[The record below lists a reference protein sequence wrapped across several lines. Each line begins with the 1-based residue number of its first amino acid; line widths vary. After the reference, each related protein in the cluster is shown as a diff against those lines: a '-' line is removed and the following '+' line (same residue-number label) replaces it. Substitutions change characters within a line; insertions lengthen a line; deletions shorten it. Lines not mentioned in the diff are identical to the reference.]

1 MFNDNSYDRILYRCL
16 MILVLLSTLLEINIS
31 FTLHYSLRM
40 IVVTFFSIVLNVIQI
55 WCLAEKNLGLSHSST
70 GVIIEKLIESN
81 TNIKPH
87 YQNRAKNNLLK
98 RIGKLTDVSFVTV
111 IALINFVVNIN
122 YIRLYFNTSFIQ
134 VTLLLIFTILIFV
147 FSIIILIR
155 DFIQL
160 LEVYPKFVS

>member
-16 MILVLLSTLLEINIS
+16 MILVLLSILLEINIS

-55 WCLAEKNLGLSHSST
+55 WCLAEKKLGLSHSST